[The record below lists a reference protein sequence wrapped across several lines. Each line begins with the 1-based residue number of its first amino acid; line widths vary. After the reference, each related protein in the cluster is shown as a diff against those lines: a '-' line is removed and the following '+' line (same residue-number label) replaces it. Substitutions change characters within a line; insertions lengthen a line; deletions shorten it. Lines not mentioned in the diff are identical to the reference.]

1 MGSTIREKKAVLLNR
16 RFLPHVLIFV
26 FFVSL
31 AAGCAP
37 RARVPYAPHV
47 TPPKKKA
54 LARMGY
60 TIQAGAF
67 ANAENAARLT
77 HSLKKEGLDAYYF
90 VHKAG
95 IYKVRF
101 GNYPTEKLA
110 RSRANAL
117 QAAGV
122 IDEFYIV
129 KPDDYAVARSE
140 KLGSPYLR
148 SEIIRTAES
157 FIGVPY
163 LWGGTSSEEGFDCSG
178 LTMAVYQYNGL
189 DLPRSSREQ
198 FDYGV
203 PVERSRL
210 QKGDLVF
217 FKTSGGNK
225 VSHVGLYI
233 GNNRFIHAPGR
244 GKKIGMDSLSKRYFA
259 KRYAGGRS
267 YF

>member
-1 MGSTIREKKAVLLNR
+1 MPAAVPENR
-16 RFLPHVLIFV
+16 TLVSGGRFLPLMLVFVLFI
-26 FFVSL
+26 SL

-37 RARVPYAPHV
+37 RARVPYK
-47 TPPKKKA
+47 PPAKKKA

-67 ANAENAARLT
+67 ANAQNAARLT
-77 HSLKKEGLDAYYF
+77 QSLKKEGLDAYYF
-90 VHKAG
+90 VHKSG

-101 GNYPTEKLA
+101 GNYATEKLA
-110 RSRANAL
+110 RSRAEKL

-129 KPDDYAVARSE
+129 KPEDYAVARVE

-148 SEIIRTAES
+148 NEIVRTAEN

-163 LWGGTSSEEGFDCSG
+163 LWGGSSPEEGFDCSG
-178 LTMAVYQYNGL
+178 LTMAVYQHNGL
-189 DLPRSSREQ
+189 DLPRSSTEQ
-198 FDYGV
+198 FDQGA
-203 PVERSRL
+203 PVERSNL

-217 FKTSGGNK
+217 FKTSGGGK
-225 VSHVGLYI
+225 VSHVGIYI

-244 GKKIGMDSLSKRYFA
+244 GKKIGIDSLDKRYFA
-259 KRYAGGRS
+259 RRYAGARS
-267 YF
+267 YI

>member
-1 MGSTIREKKAVLLNR
+1 MSSIVREIIAALLSR
-16 RFLPHVLIFV
+16 RFLPHVLIFALFL
-26 FFVSL
+26 FF

-37 RARVPYAPHV
+37 RARVPYVP
-47 TPPKKKA
+47 PPKKKV

-60 TIQAGAF
+60 AIQAGAF

-77 HSLKKEGLDAYYF
+77 QSLKKEGLDAYYF
-90 VHKAG
+90 VHKSG

-110 RSRANAL
+110 RTKADAL
-117 QAAGV
+117 QSAGV
-122 IDEFYIV
+122 IDAFYIV
-129 KPDDYAVARSE
+129 KPGDYAVARMD
-140 KLGSPYLR
+140 KPGSPYLR
-148 SEIIRTAES
+148 VEIIRTAES

-163 LWGGTSSEEGFDCSG
+163 LWGGTSSEDGFDCSG

-198 FDYGV
+198 FDHGM
-203 PVERSRL
+203 PVERGRL
-210 QKGDLVF
+210 QQGDLVF

-225 VSHVGLYI
+225 VSHVGIYI
-233 GNNRFIHAPGR
+233 GKNRFIHAPGR
-244 GKKIGMDSLSKRYFA
+244 GKKIGMDSLSKRYFS
-259 KRYAGGRS
+259 KRYAGGRR

>member
-1 MGSTIREKKAVLLNR
+1 MLQEMKAVLSNR
-16 RFLPHVLIFV
+16 CFLPHVLIFV
-26 FFVSL
+26 LLLSF
-31 AAGCAP
+31 AAGCAH
-37 RARVPYAPHV
+37 RARVPYV
-47 TPPKKKA
+47 PPLKKKA

-67 ANAENAARLT
+67 TNAENAARLT
-77 HSLKKEGLDAYYF
+77 QSLKKEGLDAYF
-90 VHKAG
+90 FIHKSG

-110 RSRANAL
+110 RTKADAL
-117 QAAGV
+117 RTAGV

-129 KPDDYAVARSE
+129 KPGDYAAARTD

-148 SEIIRTAES
+148 GEIIRTAES

-163 LWGGTSSEEGFDCSG
+163 LWGGSSSEEGFDCSG

-189 DLPRSSREQ
+189 DLPRSSGEQ
-198 FDYGV
+198 FDHGM

-217 FKTSGGNK
+217 FKTSGRNK
-225 VSHVGLYI
+225 VSHVGIYV
-233 GNNRFIHAPGR
+233 GNNQFIHAPGR
-244 GKKIGMDSLSKRYFA
+244 GKKIGVDSLSKRYFA
-259 KRYAGGRS
+259 RRYAGARS
-267 YF
+267 YI

>member
-1 MGSTIREKKAVLLNR
+1 MLREMKAVLLSR

-26 FFVSL
+26 LLFSFT
-31 AAGCAP
+31 AGCTP
-37 RARVPYAPHV
+37 RARIPYVPPL
-47 TPPKKKA
+47 KKKA

-60 TIQAGAF
+60 AIQAGAF
-67 ANAENAARLT
+67 TNAENAARLT
-77 HSLKKEGLDAYYF
+77 QSLKKEGLDAYYF
-90 VHKAG
+90 VHKSG

-110 RSRANAL
+110 RTKADAL
-117 QAAGV
+117 RSAGV

-129 KPDDYAVARSE
+129 KPGDYAVARTD

-163 LWGGTSSEEGFDCSG
+163 LWGGSSSEEGFDCSG

-189 DLPRSSREQ
+189 DLPRSSGEQ
-198 FDYGV
+198 FVHGAH
-203 PVERSRL
+203 VERGRL

-217 FKTSGGNK
+217 FKTSGRNK
-225 VSHVGLYI
+225 VSHVGIYI
-233 GNNRFIHAPGR
+233 GKNRFIHAPGR
-244 GKKIGMDSLSKRYFA
+244 GKKIGVDSLSKRYFA
-259 KRYAGGRS
+259 RRYAGARS
-267 YF
+267 YI